1 MLTGGINGFYRF
13 IHQLMKNLRIF
24 INYMTIPLEKAGRSP
39 ALLEAARARSPENI
53 VEAPSCFAQPGA
65 NFMSGGDAALTIFYR
80 CIDIA
85 A

>member
-39 ALLEAARARSPENI
+39 ALLEAARVHQKILSKLRAASRNPE
-53 VEAPSCFAQPGA
+53 
-65 NFMSGGDAALTIFYR
+65 LTL
-80 CIDIA
+80 CLVGMLL
-85 A
+85 